1 MPKDLHS
8 QPLVTTLANS
18 DRIAAGV
25 PGQVGAKNQLFGDLL
40 NQIKSWLDIAYM
52 AIFTKV
58 NSYPEIPETPENKVL
73 SDSGDWVTM
82 ATATGGFASNLY
94 FSNADSDIVGYKT
107 LSYTFTDTPIEVSTP
122 VIVGDGDKL
131 VASYLYGS
139 GVATDIYPGG
149 QWAFNMYVKI
159 AAVVGT
165 TNIGFRYFKYSTG
178 GVKTFV
184 FDSILWSDPI
194 TNTAYAYKTTGAIKG
209 SFALDP
215 TDRMGC
221 DIYVKTS
228 ASSERT
234 VTFVLGDGNASYLN
248 NPNAIRHSLL
258 RDKNGEAAFQHV
270 TQGAQTFSGEKILS
284 SSLGLTELAATPAT
298 PASGNVKIYPK
309 TDGKLYKLDDT
320 GVEVE
325 VGAGASTHNDL
336 TGRDSLAAHP
346 ASSIVT
352 VDSSTV
358 QQKITDIETQIA
370 ANSLTFAAI
379 YGYYNFR

>member
-52 AIFTKV
+52 AFFTKV

-149 QWAFNMYVKI
+149 QWAFNLYVKI
-159 AAVVGT
+159 SAVVGVS
-165 TNIGFRYFKYSTG
+165 NIGFRYFKYSSL

-184 FDSILWSDPI
+184 FDAILWSDAI
-194 TNTAYAYKTTGAIKG
+194 VNTAYAYKATGIIKG

-221 DIYVKTS
+221 DIYVKTT
-228 ASSERT
+228 AASERT
-234 VTFVLGDGNASYLN
+234 ITYMLGDGNASYLN
-248 NPNAIRHSLL
+248 NPNAIRHALL
-258 RDKNGEAAFQHV
+258 RDKNGEAAYQHV
-270 TQGAQTFSGEKILS
+270 TQGSQSFYGDKSFENPIAITEIAEKPAAPAA
-284 SSLGLTELAATPAT
+284 GL
-298 PASGNVKIYPK
+298 VKIYPK

-370 ANSLTFAAI
+370 ANSLTFATI
-379 YGYYNFR
+379 YGYNSFI